1 MGVLRPFNSE
11 LRGRRQCYTSCL
23 FFWMQTRLPFWIELG
38 INNLIF
44 RGECST
50 FFGGEQCLK
59 QQAAGLVDKL
69 PLCDTWPWN
78 LMTRF
83 PRAFLVLLKPCVLF
97 HVFIFLLLLQFR
109 IRVLKQIFH
118 YLQFLGLITDL
129 IEIQSLT
136 KNASHFI
143 FIQCSDLW
151 FLYAH
156 KLNANIHTRF
166 LSKIYW
172 RRMQLT

>member
-1 MGVLRPFNSE
+1 MGVLLPFNSE
-11 LRGRRQCYTSCL
+11 LHGRRQCYTSCL

-59 QQAAGLVDKL
+59 QQAAGQIDKL

-78 LMTRF
+78 LMT
-83 PRAFLVLLKPCVLF
+83 PDFLVLSWYNCWSLAYFSTFSFCCCCCNLESGFWSKYF
-97 HVFIFLLLLQFR
+97 SYF
-109 IRVLKQIFH
+109 
-118 YLQFLGLITDL
+118 QFLGLITDL
-129 IEIQSLT
+129 IEIHSLT

-143 FIQCSDLW
+143 FIQCSD
-151 FLYAH
+151 
-156 KLNANIHTRF
+156 
-166 LSKIYW
+166 
-172 RRMQLT
+172 